1 MIKEGVERMIELSI
15 DETLDILI
23 QILSEE
29 KSLNS
34 LSFRILW
41 SVLIGLIKRKM
52 TKDEQ
57 GRKRWDDLWM
67 DRFLGIKR
75 RNWESDFYWDGGNPG
90 TVRMKFLFCF

>member
-1 MIKEGVERMIELSI
+1 MMIKEGVERMIELSI

-23 QILSEE
+23 QIFSEE

-52 TKDEQ
+52 TKDE
-57 GRKRWDDLWM
+57 
-67 DRFLGIKR
+67 
-75 RNWESDFYWDGGNPG
+75 
-90 TVRMKFLFCF
+90 